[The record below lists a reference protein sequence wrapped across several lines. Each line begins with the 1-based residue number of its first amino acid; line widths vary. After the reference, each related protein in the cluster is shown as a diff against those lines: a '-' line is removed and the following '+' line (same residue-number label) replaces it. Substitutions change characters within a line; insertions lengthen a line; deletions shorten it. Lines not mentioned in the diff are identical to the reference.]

1 MEKLACQKETITTF
15 SHDVL
20 HFIKSL
26 LSRRMFCLST
36 IFYKLVLGR
45 KLGSWHSVHSFKT
58 NCLICINSKRRGTL
72 QLRFCCKTFE
82 WKSGSGKSFET
93 LNCGNY

>member
-1 MEKLACQKETITTF
+1 MEKLACQKETITSF

-36 IFYKLVLGR
+36 FFSQLDENWVL
-45 KLGSWHSVHSFKT
+45 
-58 NCLICINSKRRGTL
+58 TL
-72 QLRFCCKTFE
+72 QTQL
-82 WKSGSGKSFET
+82 SH
-93 LNCGNY
+93 LH

>member
-1 MEKLACQKETITTF
+1 MEKLACQKETITSF

-36 IFYKLVLGR
+36 FFSQLVDENWVLTF
-45 KLGSWHSVHSFKT
+45 LP

-82 WKSGSGKSFET
+82 WQFSGSGKSFET

>member
-36 IFYKLVLGR
+36 FFSQLDENWVL
-45 KLGSWHSVHSFKT
+45 
-58 NCLICINSKRRGTL
+58 TL
-72 QLRFCCKTFE
+72 QTQL
-82 WKSGSGKSFET
+82 SH
-93 LNCGNY
+93 LH

>member
-1 MEKLACQKETITTF
+1 MEKLACQKETITSF

-36 IFYKLVLGR
+36 FFSQLVDENWVLTL
-45 KLGSWHSVHSFKT
+45 KP